1 MSEIKRIKDQLKRA
15 FDGEAWHGSSVSE
28 VLAGVTAEQAA
39 AHPVTGAH
47 SIWEIA
53 LHICA
58 WERIGRK
65 RIEEWVPMEVTPEE
79 DWPPVPETSEHAWK
93 NALNRLR
100 LNHLALEE
108 TIVRLDETRLQDQ
121 VPGTPYN
128 VYFLLHGVI
137 QHDLYHAGQIALLKK
152 AANPGN

>member
-15 FDGEAWHGSSVSE
+15 FDGEAWHGPSVSE

-108 TIVRLDETRLQDQ
+108 MIVRLDETRLQDQ

-128 VYFLLHGVI
+128 VYFLIHGVI

>member
-15 FDGEAWHGSSVSE
+15 FDGEAWHGPSVSE

-108 TIVRLDETRLQDQ
+108 MIVRLDETRLQDQ

-152 AANPGN
+152 A

>member
-1 MSEIKRIKDQLKRA
+1 MSEIKRIKDQLTRA
-15 FDGEAWHGSSVSE
+15 FEGEAWHGPSVFE

-39 AHPVTGAH
+39 AHPLTNAH

-53 LHICA
+53 LHICT
-58 WERIGRK
+58 WERIARR

-79 DWPPVPETSEHAWK
+79 DWPPVDDTSEHAWK
-93 NALNRLR
+93 NALNRLK
-100 LNHLALEE
+100 LNHAALEE
-108 TIVRLDETRLQDQ
+108 VINRLDETRLREV

-152 AANPGN
+152 M

>member
-1 MSEIKRIKDQLKRA
+1 MSETKRIKDQLTRA
-15 FDGEAWHGSSVSE
+15 FEGEAWHGPSVFE

-39 AHPVTGAH
+39 AHPVAGAH

-53 LHICA
+53 LHICT
-58 WERIGRK
+58 WERIARR
-65 RIEEWVPMEVTPEE
+65 RIEEWVPMEVSPEE
-79 DWPPVPETSEHAWK
+79 DWSPVGDTSEHAWK
-93 NALNRLR
+93 NALNRLK
-100 LNHLALEE
+100 LNHVTLEE
-108 TIVRLDETRLQDQ
+108 VITRLDETRLREV

-152 AANPGN
+152 A

>member
-15 FDGEAWHGSSVSE
+15 FEGEAWHGPSVCE
-28 VLAGVTAEQAA
+28 VLAGINAEHAA
-39 AHPVTGAH
+39 AHPVNGAH
-47 SIWEIA
+47 SIWELA
-53 LHICA
+53 LHICT
-58 WERIGRK
+58 WERIARR

-79 DWPPVPETSEHAWK
+79 DWPPVDDSTEHAWK
-93 NALNRLR
+93 NALNRLK
-100 LNHLALEE
+100 LNHATLEE
-108 TIVRLDETRLQDQ
+108 VVSHLDDDRLREM

-152 AANPGN
+152 A

>member
-1 MSEIKRIKDQLKRA
+1 MSETKRIKDQLSRA
-15 FDGEAWHGSSVSE
+15 FDGEAWHGPSVFE

-39 AHPVTGAH
+39 AHPVAGAH

-53 LHICA
+53 LHIWA
-58 WERIGRK
+58 WERIARR
-65 RIEEWVPMEVTPEE
+65 RIEEWVPMEVSPEE
-79 DWPPVPETSEHAWK
+79 DWPPVSDTSEHAWK

-100 LNHLALEE
+100 LNHVALEE
-108 TIVRLDETRLQDQ
+108 VTIRLDDERLREM

-128 VYFLLHGVI
+128 LYFLLHGVI

-152 AANPGN
+152 A